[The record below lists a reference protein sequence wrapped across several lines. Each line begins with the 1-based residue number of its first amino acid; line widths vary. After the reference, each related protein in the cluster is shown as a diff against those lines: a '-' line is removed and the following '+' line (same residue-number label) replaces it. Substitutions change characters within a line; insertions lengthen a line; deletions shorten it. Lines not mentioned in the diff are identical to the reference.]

1 MASDDFKQILF
12 VAFQAEAAELL
23 DLIAVSLKQSW
34 SDDIAQELFR
44 HFHNLK
50 GTAQLLELENFSNA
64 AQIAELLA
72 RSGNDSVQPE
82 LSAIHD
88 YLSRCM
94 EHINTHQAEPCAY
107 QSKTAEKL
115 LERIASREE
124 TQKKEKQALY
134 QLFSKHLKNINNND
148 QKTKNSYLNTLIRAT
163 DLMELNDLSV
173 ELNNLAVANKTINDK
188 TLQQQILEKLITHK
202 QFGDE
207 FMNFYQK
214 ANS

>member
-1 MASDDFKQILF
+1 MASDDFKLTLLA
-12 VAFQAEAAELL
+12 AFQAEAAELL
-23 DLIAVSLKQSW
+23 DLIAASLKQSW
-34 SDDIAQELFR
+34 SDDVAQALFR

-50 GTAQLLELENFSNA
+50 GTAQLLELENFSYA

-72 RSGNDSVQPE
+72 RSGNDYVQPE

-88 YLSRCM
+88 YLSQCM
-94 EHINTHQAEPCAY
+94 EHINTHQAELDVY

-115 LERIASREE
+115 LERIASHEE

-134 QLFSKHLKNINNND
+134 QLFSKHLNNLTSSD
-148 QKTKNSYLNTLIRAT
+148 QKKSNGHLNTLIRAT

-173 ELNNLAVANKTINDK
+173 ELNNLAAAHTQINDK
-188 TLQQQILEKLITHK
+188 NLKQQILEKLITHK
-202 QFGDE
+202 NFGDE